1 MKYGNLNLGQ
11 IEAIVNKLGGMENVE
26 RLLRDE
32 VIIIH
37 LTSTLGE
44 KEYQVTIDYIRS
56 LADWS
61 DSDYR
66 WIGPR
71 CRFLAVRK

>member
-11 IEAIVNKLGGMENVE
+11 IEVIVNKLGGMENVE

-32 VIIIH
+32 VIIR
-37 LTSTLGE
+37 LTSTLDE

-66 WIGPR
+66 WHGR
-71 CRFLAVRK
+71 CRFLAVSK